1 MLITTH
7 LSTIKCLT
15 AQATNSINTYSTR
28 MLWVLLQVVY
38 SFVRAH
44 RRHSHK
50 RITVTSVPA
59 RLPECSRSQCLRSML
74 MMFSVIMVQR
84 LDSSMMPLSSIWSN
98 VVSIEKKLNS
108 SLSLPLSM
116 KSSTRWNSNH
126 CVTVST
132 IW

>member
-7 LSTIKCLT
+7 LSTIKYLI
-15 AQATNSINTYSTR
+15 AQATNSISTYSTR
-28 MLWVLLQVVY
+28 MLWALSQVVY

-44 RRHSHK
+44 RRRSHR

-59 RLPECSRSQCLRSML
+59 RLLECSRSQCLRSML
-74 MMFSVIMVQR
+74 MMFSVIMAQR